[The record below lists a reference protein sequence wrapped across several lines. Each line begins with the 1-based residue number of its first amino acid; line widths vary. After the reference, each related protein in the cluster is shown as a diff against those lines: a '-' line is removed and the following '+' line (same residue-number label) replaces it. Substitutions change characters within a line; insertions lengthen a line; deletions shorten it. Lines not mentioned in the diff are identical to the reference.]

1 MADVSK
7 VSELGLSSQV
17 VTKEGYDSLVGKIGG
32 KVDQR
37 TGYGLSKNDLTD
49 ELKVKYDAMASQA
62 AVSVS
67 VNGVGATRGDDGSL
81 SVTVGAG
88 DVLRA
93 DGKTTVEDSLAA
105 VAADAS
111 SAASDAAEAKASVPG
126 VLVLGTTLTFKRGAS
141 SGGGSASGDGVSV
154 DDVKALLETYATS
167 EALTSL
173 QTDVVN
179 RLSTKVDKV
188 DGKGLSANDFTD
200 ELKTKLEGIDL
211 GGYAKTTDLD
221 SYAKTTDLDS
231 YVKVESGKGLST
243 NDFTTELKNKLEGI
257 DLGGYAKTT
266 DLDSYVKVESGKGL
280 SANDFTTELKNK
292 LEGIDLGDYV
302 QTEDLETVE
311 DSVNALSSQVSSANS
326 RLEAIA

>member
-7 VSELGLSSQV
+7 VSELGFSSQV

-49 ELKVKYDAMASQA
+49 ELKAKYDAMASQA

-81 SVTVGAG
+81 SVSVGAG

-111 SAASDAAEAKASVPG
+111 SAALDAAEAKASVPG
-126 VLVLGTTLTFKRGAS
+126 VLVLGTTLTFKRGVS
-141 SGGGSASGDGVSV
+141 SGGGSASGDGVTV
-154 DDVKALLETYATS
+154 DDVRALLETYATS
-167 EALTSL
+167 EDLVSL
-173 QTDVVN
+173 RTDVVSG
-179 RLSTKVDKV
+179 LSTKVDAEP
-188 DGKGLSANDFTD
+188 GKGLSANDFTS
-200 ELKTKLEGIDL
+200 ELKSKLDGIDL
-211 GGYAKTTDLD
+211 SDYAKAGDL
-221 SYAKTTDLDS
+221 AG
-231 YVKVESGKGLST
+231 YVKAEP
-243 NDFTTELKNKLEGI
+243 
-257 DLGGYAKTT
+257 
-266 DLDSYVKVESGKGL
+266 GKGL
-280 SANDFTTELKNK
+280 SANDFTSELKSK
-292 LEGIDLGDYV
+292 LDGIDLSDYA
-302 QTEDLETVE
+302 ETDSLNEVIK
-311 DSVNALSSQVSSANS
+311 SVNALSDQVSSANA

>member
-221 SYAKTTDLDS
+221 SY
-231 YVKVESGKGLST
+231 
-243 NDFTTELKNKLEGI
+243 
-257 DLGGYAKTT
+257 
-266 DLDSYVKVESGKGL
+266 VKVESGKGL